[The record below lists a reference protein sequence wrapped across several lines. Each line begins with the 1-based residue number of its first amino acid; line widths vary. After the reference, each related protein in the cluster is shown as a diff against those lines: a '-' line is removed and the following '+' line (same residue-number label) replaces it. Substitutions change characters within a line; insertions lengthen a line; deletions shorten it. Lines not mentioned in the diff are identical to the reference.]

1 MDPRSLIGPTFLVMA
16 LIVATLGTLFLLEP
30 DAVDELTPEEVY
42 SMTADEFKAELA
54 SRVGRQMNRRL
65 IYFAIIAVL
74 ICIVPMGRTTRITR
88 WFILAAIGMGAK
100 FFTGQQLG
108 AMYSLTKMCFLGAV
122 IIVGLIVLKFYSK
135 AVDNGKR
142 PAMERWAPRRTEPRL
157 NADPETLAKLDRLR
171 DVSLLPPPSA
181 S

>member
-100 FFTGQQLG
+100 FFTGQQAG

-122 IIVGLIVLKFYSK
+122 VIVGLIVLKFYSK